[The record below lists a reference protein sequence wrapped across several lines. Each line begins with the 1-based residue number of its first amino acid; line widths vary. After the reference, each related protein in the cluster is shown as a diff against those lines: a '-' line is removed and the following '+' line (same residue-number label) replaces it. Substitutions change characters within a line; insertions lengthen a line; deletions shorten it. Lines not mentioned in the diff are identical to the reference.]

1 MWLCNSIQFSLIEQL
16 PCTGSFTGSSRGN
29 RNARRLL
36 SVLTESVVQRQGAGA
51 KVDER
56 GGGLFPTQSVADG
69 PGAAVDR
76 RGGEKR
82 SWFWLANWGW
92 VLKDG

>member
-1 MWLCNSIQFSLIEQL
+1 MIKFNLASEQL

-29 RNARRLL
+29 RNARSLL

-51 KVDER
+51 KADER
-56 GGGLFPTQSVADG
+56 GGGLFPTQSQDS
-69 PGAAVDR
+69 PGASVDR
-76 RGGEKR
+76 RGREKR